1 MLPRRDQRGAVI
13 PMVALLL
20 VALMGMAAFAVDIGM
35 QRVAR
40 RDMQALA
47 DAVALD
53 LARLL
58 DGRTAKQVE
67 DGDAKHDSLTTT
79 LNRSAGRNDDNTLG
93 DPPTVTA
100 VLVDLDA
107 LGKPVYVGSALK
119 DVPDGEVPDGV
130 LVTAG
135 TSVDF
140 SFAQGQGG
148 ATRTALGVTIKTA
161 CYSIGS
167 FAARFRSGDSALIA
181 TLVSP
186 MNELLRPQANLSA
199 ADYTALANAFVSLD
213 ELAAESTAG
222 STEQLLTSTLTVA
235 QLIDLAIDAL
245 GPSTPANSVA
255 LAALDRLA
263 NGHASLSTPVLLT
276 NVVSVS
282 PTDTAAMQAQLSV
295 LDLITGTILVAD
307 GVHGF
312 QLGNGNLGTKIA
324 GVASLTSATLSVVE
338 RPQIACGALGTPESH
353 AQTSQVSGSALAQM
367 NIPTINLGGGDI
379 VQTAPATVTITVA
392 LGNATGQLAS
402 QPTCA
407 SGTLAD
413 PDMVP
418 VSVQSGLATYSLTTT
433 LGFKTT
439 LNIAGTGNVD
449 VTWSQAASAQQL
461 MPDQTTLATLLVP
474 PNDTTPI
481 STGSGDAGLGGAT
494 VATVATNVV
503 ATTKVAGVTTPV
515 ATSVVMPTLQPI
527 VNALALHANVDGRL
541 DTLAA
546 NVDSYLTPL
555 LTLLG
560 LNISGADVFAIGNPV
575 CGAPELRG

>member
-1 MLPRRDQRGAVI
+1 MVPRRDQRGAVI

-20 VALMGMAAFAVDIGM
+20 VALMGMAAFGVDIGM

-67 DGDAKHDSLTTT
+67 DGDAEHDSLTTT
-79 LNRSAGRNDDNTLG
+79 LNRSAGRNDDDTLG
-93 DPPTVTA
+93 DAPTVTA
-100 VLVDLDA
+100 VLVELDA
-107 LGKPVYVGSALK
+107 LGKPVYAGSALK

-130 LVTAG
+130 LVTAA

-140 SFAQGQGG
+140 GFAQGQGG

-161 CYSIGS
+161 CYSLGS
-167 FAARFRSGDSALIA
+167 FAARFRSGDSTVIA
-181 TLVSP
+181 TLVDP

-199 ADYTALANAFVSLD
+199 ADYTGLASAFVSLD
-213 ELAAESTAG
+213 ELAAADSTVV
-222 STEQLLTSTLTVA
+222 STEELLTSTLTVA
-235 QLIDLAIDAL
+235 DLIDLAVAVL
-245 GPSTPANSVA
+245 SAETPPNSVA
-255 LAALDRLA
+255 LDALDQLA
-263 NGHASLSTPVLLT
+263 KGQAELTTPVLIT
-276 NVVSVS
+276 DVVSVS
-282 PTDTAAMQAQLSV
+282 PTDTAALQAQLSV
-295 LDLITGTILVAD
+295 LDLVTGAILVAD

-324 GVASLTSATLSVVE
+324 GVASLTSATLSVTE
-338 RPQIACGALGTPESH
+338 RPQIACGALGSPESH
-353 AQTSQVSGSALAQM
+353 AQTSQVDGTALAQM

-413 PDMVP
+413 PDTVP

-439 LNIAGTGNVD
+439 LNIATIGNVE
-449 VTWSQAASAQQL
+449 VTWNQAASAQQL
-461 MPDQTTLATLLVP
+461 MPDETTLATLLVP
-474 PNDTTPI
+474 PNDTTPV

-494 VATVATNVV
+494 VATTATDVV
-503 ATTKVAGVTTPV
+503 ATVKTTGVAVPEATV
-515 ATSVVMPTLQPI
+515 APLLAPI
-527 VNALALHANVDGRL
+527 AAALSTHVNVDGRL

-546 NVDSYLTPL
+546 SVDSYLTPL

-560 LNISGADVFAIGNPV
+560 LNISGADVFAFGNPV

>member
-1 MLPRRDQRGAVI
+1 MVPRRDQRGAVI

-47 DAVALD
+47 DSVALD

-79 LNRSAGRNDDNTLG
+79 LNRSAGRNDDDTLG

-100 VLVDLDA
+100 VLVELDA
-107 LGKPVYVGSALK
+107 LGKPVYVGAALK

-140 SFAQGQGG
+140 GFARGQGG

-181 TLVSP
+181 TFVDP

-199 ADYTALANAFVSLD
+199 ADYTALANVFVSLD
-213 ELAAESTAG
+213 DLAAEGTAMT
-222 STEQLLTSTLTVA
+222 TEELLTSTITLA
-235 QLIDLAIDAL
+235 DLIDLAVAVL
-245 GPSTPANSVA
+245 SAQTPPNSVA
-255 LAALDRLA
+255 LDALDQLA
-263 NGHASLSTPVLLT
+263 KGQAELSTPVLLT
-276 NVVSVS
+276 DVVSVS

-295 LDLITGTILVAD
+295 LDLVTGAILVAD

-324 GVASLTSATLSVVE
+324 GVASLSSATLSVVE
-338 RPQIACGALGTPESH
+338 RPQIACGALGTPESQ
-353 AQTSQVSGSALAQM
+353 AQTSQVDGTALAQM
-367 NIPTINLGGGDI
+367 SIPTINLGGGDI

-413 PDMVP
+413 PDTVP
-418 VSVQSGLATYSLTTT
+418 VSVQSGLATYSLITT

-439 LNIAGTGNVD
+439 LNIATIGNVE
-449 VTWSQAASAQQL
+449 VTWKQAASAQQL

-481 STGSGDAGLGGAT
+481 STGAGDAGLGGAT
-494 VATVATNVV
+494 VATTATDVV

-515 ATSVVMPTLQPI
+515 ATSLVMPTLQPI

-546 NVDSYLTPL
+546 SVDSYLTPL

-560 LNISGADVFAIGNPV
+560 LNISGADVFAVGNPV

>member
-1 MLPRRDQRGAVI
+1 MVSRRDQRGAVI

-67 DGDAKHDSLTTT
+67 DGDAQHDSLTTT
-79 LNRSAGRNDDNTLG
+79 LNRSAGRNDDDTLG

-100 VLVDLDA
+100 VLVELDA
-107 LGKPVYVGSALK
+107 LGKPVYVGSAPK
-119 DVPDGEVPDGV
+119 DVPDDEVPDGV

-140 SFAQGQGG
+140 GFAQGQGG
-148 ATRTALGVTIKTA
+148 ATRTALGITIKTA

-167 FAARFRSGDSALIA
+167 YAARFRSGDSALIA
-181 TLVSP
+181 TLVDP

-199 ADYTALANAFVSLD
+199 ADYTALASAFVSLD

-222 STEQLLTSTLTVA
+222 STEQLLTSTLTA
-235 QLIDLAIDAL
+235 GQLIDLAIDAL

-263 NGHASLSTPVLLT
+263 NGHASLNTPVLLT

-324 GVASLTSATLSVVE
+324 GVASLTSATLAVVE

-402 QPTCA
+402 QPSCA

-413 PDMVP
+413 PDTVP

-439 LNIAGTGNVD
+439 LNIATIGNVE
-449 VTWSQAASAQQL
+449 VTWNQAASAQQL
-461 MPDQTTLATLLVP
+461 MPDQSTLATLVVP

-481 STGSGDAGLGGAT
+481 STGSGDAGLGGVT
-494 VATVATNVV
+494 VASTATNVV
-503 ATTKVAGVTTPV
+503 ATVKTTGVAVPEATV
-515 ATSVVMPTLQPI
+515 APLLAPI
-527 VNALALHANVDGRL
+527 AAALSTHANVDGRL

-560 LNISGADVFAIGNPV
+560 LNISGADVFAVGNPV